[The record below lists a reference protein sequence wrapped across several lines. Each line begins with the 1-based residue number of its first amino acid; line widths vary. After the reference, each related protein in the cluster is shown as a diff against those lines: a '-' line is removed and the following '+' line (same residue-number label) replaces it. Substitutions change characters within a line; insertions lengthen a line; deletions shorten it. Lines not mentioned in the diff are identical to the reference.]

1 MGKATV
7 TRYEKGVPMRKLAH
21 GQTSILMLRNLKPYA
36 GKKEEERIGQ
46 NLEQPNTPEKNN
58 DREQQ

>member
-36 GKKEEERIGQ
+36 DKEEQDPKTERIDQ
-46 NLEQPNTPEKNN
+46 NLGQPNNLERK
-58 DREQQ
+58 

>member
-36 GKKEEERIGQ
+36 GKKEEERISQ
-46 NLEQPNTPEKNN
+46 NLEQPNTLEKK
-58 DREQQ
+58 